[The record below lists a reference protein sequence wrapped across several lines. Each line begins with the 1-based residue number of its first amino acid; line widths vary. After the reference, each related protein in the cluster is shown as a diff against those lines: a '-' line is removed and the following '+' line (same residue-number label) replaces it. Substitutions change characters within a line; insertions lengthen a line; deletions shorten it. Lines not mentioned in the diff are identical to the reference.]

1 MNNNSKNRF
10 FDAYQMRA
18 HSVRWTVRILLIIY
32 TIVVLYPLLWNLM
45 SSFKTTHEILI
56 SRTALPQGFAYDN
69 YIRAFTAANMGAF
82 MFNSVFVVV
91 LSLALLLIFSV
102 PLSYAMARYKF
113 FGARALEL
121 LFAICL
127 FIQGVYIIIPLYVL
141 MFNLNML
148 DNLWALSLVYASTGI
163 PFSAFLLAGYMRTI
177 SPSYEEAAKIDGCSN
192 FQILLRI
199 IVPMAKPGIITVSM
213 LNAMGFWNEY
223 PMALV
228 MLRSPSNHT
237 VPIGVANLFEVQR
250 RATDFGA
257 LYAAL
262 MMVLVPTII
271 IYLIGQRYLI
281 RGIGAGGLKE

>member
-1 MNNNSKNRF
+1 
-10 FDAYQMRA
+10 
-18 HSVRWTVRILLIIY
+18 
-32 TIVVLYPLLWNLM
+32 
-45 SSFKTTHEILI
+45 
-56 SRTALPQGFAYDN
+56 
-69 YIRAFTAANMGAF
+69 
-82 MFNSVFVVV
+82 VVV

-113 FGARALEL
+113 FGSRALEL

-163 PFSAFLLAGYMRTI
+163 PFTSFLLAGYMRTI
-177 SPSYEEAAKIDGCSN
+177 SRSYEEAARIDGCSN

-199 IVPMAKPGIITVSM
+199 IVLMAKPGIITVSM

-228 MLRSPSNHT
+228 ILRSPANQT

-262 MMVLVPTII
+262 LMVLVPTII
-271 IYLIGQRYLI
+271 IYLIGQKYLI
-281 RGIGAGGLKE
+281 SGIGAGGIKE